1 MLKADKDGNKTGD
14 LFIAPGTSYDIYDSS
29 NEKVGTG
36 TTDANGV
43 FTLKAGQR
51 AEFTGIAEN
60 SGKYYVRELL
70 DPNAFAQ
77 YGTISVD
84 GSSQTTNYD
93 VTIGTDQFKGL
104 DSTVKDVSDGT
115 TMFHFNN
122 QVTFKK
128 LGSLEISKV
137 LNAYPQTRAVASFDF
152 EVTLDGIA
160 LPVGTA
166 YTVGGESRTVET
178 AGIITVPAGATA
190 KISNILAG
198 AKFTV
203 KETAASSAG
212 YTVTYSGDGVTTDG
226 QSASGTIRVNTSVG
240 VTVANHEK
248 GQASQFRS
256 IR

>member
-152 EVTLDGIA
+152 EVTLDGVA

-178 AGIITVPAGATA
+178 AGIITVPAGATGEDQQYPRWCKVHCQGNRCIQRRIYRDLFRGWRDDRWA
-190 KISNILAG
+190 VG
-198 AKFTV
+198 FRDD
-203 KETAASSAG
+203 SS
-212 YTVTYSGDGVTTDG
+212 
-226 QSASGTIRVNTSVG
+226 
-240 VTVANHEK
+240 
-248 GQASQFRS
+248 
-256 IR
+256 

>member
-1 MLKADKDGNKTGD
+1 M
-14 LFIAPGTSYDIYDSS
+14 
-29 NEKVGTG
+29 
-36 TTDANGV
+36 
-43 FTLKAGQR
+43 
-51 AEFTGIAEN
+51 
-60 SGKYYVRELL
+60 
-70 DPNAFAQ
+70 
-77 YGTISVD
+77 
-84 GSSQTTNYD
+84 
-93 VTIGTDQFKGL
+93 
-104 DSTVKDVSDGT
+104 KDVSDGT

-152 EVTLDGIA
+152 EVTLDGVA

-248 GQASQFRS
+248 GASVTIPVNKTISNPDGAQHTFSFKLEQVTNQEGATLVEGGTVQEMS
-256 IR
+256 ISVENSESGAFTLIYLEKNINQLPATFYYRITEVTDDRLIGFDPSAYVAEITGNQCFK